1 MESAIMFCTIRNK
14 PILAGIGLLGSLALG
29 PPAVAATATATFQV
43 TATVQATCLISATN
57 LNFGTYAGVQTDALS
72 AVTVTCT
79 NTTPYN
85 VGLSAGLAT
94 GATVTTRKMT
104 GPGTGLLAY
113 SLSQNDGRTINW
125 GNTVGTDTEI
135 GTGNGAAQALT
146 VFGRV
151 AAGQFVAPGAYADTI
166 TATVTF

>member
-1 MESAIMFCTIRNK
+1 MQILKTIK
-14 PILAGIGLLGSLALG
+14 SSLAAGLACLALG
-29 PPAVAATATATFQV
+29 LAPTSAFAVTTVTTTFGV
-43 TATVQATCLISATN
+43 TATVQATCLVSATAMG
-57 LNFGTYAGVQTDALS
+57 FGTYTGVAIPTTS
-72 AVTVTCT
+72 TVSVTCT

-135 GTGNGAAQALT
+135 GTGNVAAQALA

-151 AAGQFVAPGAYADTI
+151 AAGQFVAPGAYAD
-166 TATVTF
+166 